1 MNRDARDSLWYTEN
15 NLDGQDEFNDSGNSD
30 LQQQESHP
38 STIQYLDLLQPDLFG
53 DISPFDFNDIT
64 TSTPDQLLDEPN
76 PLYHGLLSMDETNLI
91 SPALDPLPIHFS
103 GAIFDKIPGLVNSS
117 SLEIGGNANAQSPL
131 TPVLGEWISVE
142 PTVLSREC
150 ETVPVAAS
158 GDVTSSAPVTGHSAR
173 RRPRSPSPDDIV
185 KRMAPSMFCFRM
197 EIPDS
202 SSSRPAK
209 KMRKP
214 NDDQRRKEI
223 AQVRKQGA
231 CLRCRLQSLKC
242 DKETPCSE
250 CVRVSGKVRLCKAIC
265 ERFNI
270 RESIAF
276 RIGNSK
282 FNQETATV
290 RPYPNWTPSSTPR
303 VMTLM
308 RPGQVSSN
316 WPKGNGV
323 PTLQVL
329 VREFSPSA
337 ADVTAERWRSGQQ
350 EVILEL
356 PAYSSFDNQATTT
369 ALLDWVDNNFQ
380 YYARDMT
387 SQTGDFLIGAT
398 FDEALRYVPKNPN
411 SVVKSA
417 LQLWVGARMA
427 QEFFCVVENNDFN
440 IDVVDDANSIHHGQC
455 PVPPVLDHQLDVLM
469 IQEMVRIKD
478 QIMSEIERILK
489 GRYSRSKWFEVYLTI
504 FVLLANLHYQ
514 GKQNILGEAYKSISY
529 KFMQRYVF
537 SAQSLVSHFRYG
549 LKGPVPFTLDWDK
562 ENVKKLG
569 ELDKDGVK
577 YVKYVSVI
585 VQRRMDEFRENA
597 ERVKRNEFKGDMF
610 WLSQLFVDPNVED

>member
-1 MNRDARDSLWYTEN
+1 MNRNARDTLRYTEN
-15 NLDGQDEFNDSGNSD
+15 SLDDQDGLNDSGNTD
-30 LQQQESHP
+30 LQLQESHP
-38 STIQYLDLLQPDLFG
+38 STIQYLDLIQADLFD
-53 DISPFDFNDIT
+53 DIAPFDFNDIT

-76 PLYHGLLSMDETNLI
+76 PLYHGLFPMDATNLI
-91 SPALDPLPIHFS
+91 SPALNRLLIHS
-103 GAIFDKIPGLVNSS
+103 SNAMLNKTPELGNSS
-117 SLEIGGNANAQSPL
+117 SLGIEGNANAQWPL
-131 TPVLGEWISVE
+131 TPVLGEWFSAE
-142 PTVLSREC
+142 PTVVLSREC
-150 ETVPVAAS
+150 ETVALAAS

-173 RRPRSPSPDDIV
+173 RRPRSPSPDDIE
-185 KRMAPSMFCFRM
+185 KKMASSMFCFRV
-197 EIPDS
+197 EVPES

-223 AQVRKQGA
+223 AQVRKKGA

-242 DKETPCSE
+242 DKETPCSD
-250 CVRVSGKVRLCKAIC
+250 CVRVSGEVHLCKAIC
-265 ERFNI
+265 ERFNL

-290 RPYPNWTPSSTPR
+290 RPYPNWTPSSAPR

-316 WPKGNGV
+316 WPKGDGV

-329 VREFSPSA
+329 VREFIPSS
-337 ADVTAERWRSGQQ
+337 ADITAERWRS
-350 EVILEL
+350 
-356 PAYSSFDNQATTT
+356 ATTA
-369 ALLDWVDNNFQ
+369 ALLDWVDNNFE

-387 SQTGDFLIGAT
+387 SQTGDFLIGVT
-398 FDEALRYVPKNPN
+398 FDEALRYVSKNPN
-411 SVVKSA
+411 SMVKSA

-427 QEFFCVVENNDFN
+427 QEFFCIVENNDFN

-455 PVPPVLDHQLDVLM
+455 PIPPVLDHQLDVLM
-469 IQEMVRIKD
+469 IQEMIRIKD

-489 GRYSRSKWFEVYLTI
+489 GRHSRSKWFEVYLTI
-504 FVLLANLHYQ
+504 FVLLTNLQ
-514 GKQNILGEAYKSISY
+514 
-529 KFMQRYVF
+529 FMQRYVF
-537 SAQSLVSHFRYG
+537 SAQNLVSHFRYG

-577 YVKYVSVI
+577 YVKYVSAI

-610 WLSQLFVDPNVED
+610 WLSQLFVDPNAED